1 MKRLETLPLAEAAKA
16 VGKSKTTIWKRWKK
30 EDIQGFK
37 DGNEEVQI
45 YIASLCQVY
54 KMLPGYLK
62 KHETGNVEKETVV
75 NDKVN
80 SHSMGHMSTLPNHV
94 NDLIEALNARIKD
107 FEKREEEWNK
117 QLERRDEHLKSL
129 TTQLNNAHSRLLT
142 FQPQSKGKRWK
153 LF

>member
-37 DGNEEVQI
+37 DNNGAVQI
-45 YIASLCQVY
+45 YIASLCQLY
-54 KMLPGYLK
+54 KMLPDYLK

-75 NDKVN
+75 NGQVN
-80 SHSMGHMSTLPNHV
+80 NRSTGQMNNLPSHV

-117 QLERRDEHLKSL
+117 QLERRHEHLKSL
-129 TTQLNNAHSRLLT
+129 TTQLNNAHNRLLT
-142 FQPQSKGKRWK
+142 FQGHSNGKWWK
-153 LF
+153 IF